1 MKKFLL
7 ILLMVGL
14 IVCLL
19 VGCNITTPSEGEGE
33 GDSEGEGEEE
43 EIISRVVLVELFT
56 VGCPNCKIV
65 EPILEQ
71 LAEEDYER
79 SEMILVEEIP
89 YTAVQPVTIGANDRY
104 KWYLPDINQRE
115 TPNALFNGSNQRI
128 WKVASRDSFK
138 SIIDKELAKE
148 AKISIN
154 VSRTGDSESTTL
166 SGSIKN
172 ISLSTLNNLLIN
184 GMAFNDRGVSGQKY
198 LVSNIF
204 AGVEETGVNLE
215 PGAEQSFIFIIE
227 ELSWEA
233 NNVHGIIFVQ
243 DKATK
248 EVYQAQFVE

>member
-7 ILLMVGL
+7 IWLTVGL
-14 IVCLL
+14 IACLL
-19 VGCNITTPSEGEGE
+19 VGCNVTIPTEGEGE
-33 GDSEGEGEEE
+33 GEGEGEEE
-43 EIISRVVLVELFT
+43 TISRVVLVELFT

-79 SEMILVEEIP
+79 VEMILVEEIP

-128 WKVASRDSFK
+128 WKVASKDSFK
-138 SIIDKELAKE
+138 SMIDKELAKE

-154 VSRTGDSESTTL
+154 VSKTEDSGSTTL

-172 ISLSTLNNLLIN
+172 ISSSTLNNLLIN
-184 GMAFNDRGVSGQKY
+184 GMAFNDRGVSGQKH

-204 AGVEETGVNLE
+204 RGVEETGISLE
-215 PGAEQSFIFIIE
+215 PCAEQSFTFIIE
-227 ELSWEA
+227 VLSWEA
-233 NNVHGIIFVQ
+233 NNVDGVIFVQ
-243 DKATK
+243 DKVTK

>member
-7 ILLMVGL
+7 ILLTVGL
-14 IVCLL
+14 IACLL
-19 VGCNITTPSEGEGE
+19 VGCNVTIPIEGEG
-33 GDSEGEGEEE
+33 EGEGEEE
-43 EIISRVVLVELFT
+43 TISRVVLVELFT

-71 LAEEDYER
+71 LAEEDYKR
-79 SEMILVEEIP
+79 VEMILVEEIP

-115 TPNALFNGSNQRI
+115 TPNTLFNGSNQRI
-128 WKVASRDSFK
+128 WKVASKDSFK
-138 SIIDKELAKE
+138 SMIDKELAKE

-154 VSRTGDSESTTL
+154 VSRTGDLESTTL

-172 ISLSTLNNLLIN
+172 ISSSTLNNLLIN
-184 GMAFNDRGVSGQKY
+184 GMAFNNRGVSGQKY

-204 AGVEETGVNLE
+204 KGVEETGISLE
-215 PGAEQSFIFIIE
+215 PGAEQSFTFIIE

-233 NNVHGIIFVQ
+233 NNVHGVIFVQ

-248 EVYQAQFVE
+248 EIYQAQFVE